1 MAVGVL
7 LDVEERR
14 ARERLERV
22 ERVQERAAA
31 DEERAR
37 RLELLVQAREQRDAA
52 ARRVSGSSAQRYCGT
67 SGPMKRASPSPT
79 AADSVS

>member
-14 ARERLERV
+14 AGERLDRV
-22 ERVQERAAA
+22 ERVQERASA

-37 RLELLVQAREQRDAA
+37 RVELLVQPGEQRDAA
-52 ARRVSGSSAQRYCGT
+52 ARRVRVERRAVLGH